1 MYGKEND
8 QTHGSDDI
16 FCNKRPETYEW
27 AVYTIIKFQ
36 FDNGVN
42 RKLIHM
48 FLAFYYKKY
57 TSLPCVWS
65 FSLPYTYLE

>member
-1 MYGKEND
+1 MNER
-8 QTHGSDDI
+8 S
-16 FCNKRPETYEW
+16 
-27 AVYTIIKFQ
+27 VYTIINFGLHRYQIQISVNTVIKFE

-42 RKLIHM
+42 WKLIHM

-65 FSLPYTYLE
+65 FSLPYITC

>member
-1 MYGKEND
+1 MIKRMAVIY
-8 QTHGSDDI
+8 I
-16 FCNKRPETYEW
+16 FVIKRPETYEW
-27 AVYTIIKFQ
+27 AFGLHYYQILSLSNE

-48 FLAFYYKKY
+48 FLAFLLQKY

-65 FSLPYTYLE
+65 FSLPYIYT